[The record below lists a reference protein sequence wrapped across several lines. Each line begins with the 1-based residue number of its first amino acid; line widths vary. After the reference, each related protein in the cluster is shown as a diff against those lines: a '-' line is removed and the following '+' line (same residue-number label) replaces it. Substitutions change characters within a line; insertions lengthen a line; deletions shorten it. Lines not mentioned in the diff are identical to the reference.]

1 MNKFRVFILL
11 PLMVLLLSAQCTIRP
26 LYQTFYNKV
35 SSSAP
40 AGTNIQLIKRS
51 ESHRNYIIVKENDQ
65 YYAMKYSAYYYWDR
79 NDEYTPYEYFEK
91 RRFKVRDIGNN
102 EYRAFLRVFEETDVQ
117 IKDLEQIAA
126 MEEKEDFEN
135 LVTDLEERYGFSE
148 TRSTRVATLVQNWEK
163 INSSRSMTTKDQ
175 DILLGKLTG
184 SSVEKWKKALNSS
197 DSPRGENLDD
207 LIERASKVNDVSPEH
222 FREIMIDYLQN

>member
-1 MNKFRVFILL
+1 MNKFKVLILL
-11 PLMVLLLSAQCTIRP
+11 PLMVLLLSARCTIRP
-26 LYQTFYNKV
+26 LYQQYYDKVV
-35 SSSAP
+35 SSSP
-40 AGTNIQLIKRS
+40 AGTNLQLIKRS
-51 ESHRNYIIVKENDQ
+51 ENYRNYFIVKENGQ
-65 YYAMKYSAYYYWDR
+65 YYAMKYSAYSFFGRSDR
-79 NDEYTPYEYFEK
+79 YTPYEYFEM

-102 EYRAFLRVFEETDVQ
+102 NYRAFLRIFEETDVQ

-148 TRSTRVATLVQNWEK
+148 ARSTKVATLVQNWEK
-163 INSSRSMTTKDQ
+163 INKSRSMTNKDQ

-184 SSVEKWKKALNSS
+184 SSVEKWKKALESS
-197 DSPRGENLDD
+197 DSPRGESLDD

-222 FREIMIDYLQN
+222 FRDIMIDYLQD